1 MSGDVDARTFLHEEI
16 KAVLLER
23 RLRALGMNVREGAL
37 APVRPVTFA
46 PAAPLLTR
54 SFEDAEVYAKGRRV
68 ELMCAP
74 FNTPA
79 RVLDP
84 PPSGDGKP
92 YYEELLPGCFREAT
106 LDPLAVELDI
116 AHNERTIGHADRL
129 EEKPDGLHG
138 VFTLT
143 GSRREVDRTT
153 ALIRSGHLGSAS
165 VCFSPVESRGSPAGV
180 VQRVKVDLSRVALC
194 RQGAYEGARVL
205 AARSAV

>member
-1 MSGDVDARTFLHEEI
+1 MLFEE
-16 KAVLLER
+16 ALLLER
-23 RLRALGMNVREGAL
+23 RLRALGLKVREGAL
-37 APVRPVTFA
+37 APMRPLAFA

-116 AHNERTIGHADRL
+116 SHGERTIGHAERL
-129 EEKPDGLHG
+129 EEKPDGLVG
-138 VFTLT
+138 AFTLT

-153 ALIRSGHLGSAS
+153 SLIRSGHLGGAS
-165 VCFSPVESRGSPAGV
+165 VAFSSIESRRSPARG
-180 VQRVKVDLSRVALC
+180 
-194 RQGAYEGARVL
+194 GAARPGRLEPGCSLPRRRLRGGEGARDAL
-205 AARSAV
+205 GGLMATAYR